1 MGSLQLFFSKYF
13 FVPTVFVVEL
23 GYQEQYGCMVESVT
37 DGTRYQAALR
47 ILGKPG
53 GLGSTGSSKNNPVFE
68 KIILS

>member
-1 MGSLQLFFSKYF
+1 
-13 FVPTVFVVEL
+13 
-23 GYQEQYGCMVESVT
+23 MVESVT

-53 GLGSTGSSKNNPVFE
+53 GLGSTGSTKNNPVFE